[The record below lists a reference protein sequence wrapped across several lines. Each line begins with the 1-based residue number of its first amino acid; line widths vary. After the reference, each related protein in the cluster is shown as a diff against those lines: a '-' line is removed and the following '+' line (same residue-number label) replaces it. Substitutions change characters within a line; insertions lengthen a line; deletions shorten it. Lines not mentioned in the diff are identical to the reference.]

1 MLKEKLLEDL
11 KEAMKEKDS
20 IKKNTIQMARAAI
33 LQVEKDKQIEL
44 RDSDILTIL
53 AKEVKKRKD
62 SLSDYQKGGRE
73 DLVEQINKE
82 IQVLEVY
89 LPKQLSKE
97 ELEKEL
103 QEIVKELN
111 ATSMKD
117 MGIVMKMAKEKI
129 GTRADGKEINEI
141 VKKLLG

>member
-1 MLKEKLLEDL
+1 MLKEKLLENL

-20 IKKNTIQMARAAI
+20 IKKNTIQMARAAV

-44 RDSDILTIL
+44 QDSDILTIL

-117 MGIVMKMAKEKI
+117 MGIVMKTAKEKI

>member
-20 IKKNTIQMARAAI
+20 IKKNTIQMARAAV

-44 RDSDILTIL
+44 QDSDILTIL

-117 MGIVMKMAKEKI
+117 MGIVMKTAKEKI